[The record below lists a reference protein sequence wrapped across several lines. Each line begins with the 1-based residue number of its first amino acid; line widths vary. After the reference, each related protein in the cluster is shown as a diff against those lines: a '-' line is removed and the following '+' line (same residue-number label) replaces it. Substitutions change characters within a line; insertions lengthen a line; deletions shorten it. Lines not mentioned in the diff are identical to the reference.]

1 MKKNI
6 AIFAVILC
14 ITYLQNKYI
23 GFYHDDYGYGSLTYA
38 VDAHYAERTLPNIID
53 YLTRHYMEWGGRVV
67 FFFFEILLM
76 QGGMSCFFL
85 AQALVLAATLL
96 LAYKLLLLLLGKEQD
111 SWLVLSLLLS
121 TFLLYNEG
129 IYRGG
134 LFWATASV
142 LYVWPFCPLTL
153 GVYLLL
159 ATRQRDR
166 LPLPV
171 CVAVPV
177 SFFLAAASQ
186 EQVAVVTVG
195 LIPLL
200 GFWLFRS
207 DLGRMRYRLLAA
219 LGAAVAGLLFL
230 MLAPGNM
237 RRMESGHDAL
247 GGLGDILHTTGWIF
261 QGIFASPIGILWLVS
276 LLPALW
282 LCRRTSLRRF
292 LPFLIGSLL
301 SVGIFYV
308 IKLRFGAP
316 RVFFPASYLLTIV
329 FTGIWTLALE
339 NCSLSLR
346 ARHFLAGILL
356 IFALS
361 YHGIAVIRGYYLNY
375 PTILA
380 NDRNLRAAGQ
390 QTPPP
395 AEVVFYRLPD
405 KKYAECMPYD
415 GRDYIE
421 PWILAYYR
429 LPRETR
435 IIYQDAPGQGQ
446 DAARPATAKRR

>member
-6 AIFAVILC
+6 AIFIAIFC

-38 VDAHYAERTLPNIID
+38 VDAQYAERTLPNVID
-53 YLTRHYMEWGGRVV
+53 YLTRHYMEWGGRVI

-85 AQALVLAATLL
+85 AQALILAATLL
-96 LAYKLLLLLLGKEQD
+96 LAYKLLLLLLEKQQD
-111 SWLVLSLLLS
+111 SWLLLALLLS
-121 TFLLYNEG
+121 SFLLYNEG

-153 GVYLLL
+153 GVYILL

-166 LPLPV
+166 LSLPA
-171 CVAVPV
+171 CAAVPV

-186 EQVAVVTVG
+186 EQVAVVAVS
-195 LIPLL
+195 LVPLL
-200 GFWLFRS
+200 GFWLFRA
-207 DLGRMRYRLLAA
+207 DLGRMKYRLLAA
-219 LGAAVAGLLFL
+219 QGAAVAGFLFL
-230 MLAPGNM
+230 VLAPGNM

-247 GGLGDILHTTGWIF
+247 GGLADILHTTGWIF

-292 LPFLIGSLL
+292 LPFLVASLL

-329 FTGIWTLALE
+329 FTGIWSLALE
-339 NCSLSLR
+339 KCRLSLR
-346 ARHFLAGILL
+346 SRRLL
-356 IFALS
+356 GGLLLLFALS

-380 NDRNLRAAGQ
+380 NDRNLHAAGQ

-395 AEVVFYRLPD
+395 AEVVFYKLPD

-415 GRDYIE
+415 NRSYIE

-435 IIYQDAPGQGQ
+435 IIYRDAPEPGQ
-446 DAARPATAKRR
+446 DATRVDDRQD